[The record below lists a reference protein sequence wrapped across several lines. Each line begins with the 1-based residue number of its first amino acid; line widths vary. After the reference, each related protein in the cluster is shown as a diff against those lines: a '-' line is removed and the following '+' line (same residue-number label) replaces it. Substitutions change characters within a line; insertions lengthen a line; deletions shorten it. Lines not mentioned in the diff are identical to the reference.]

1 MKNKQKQL
9 KIKDKNNYKNELLI
23 SKERE
28 IFKNIYNK
36 KLDKIEELPNKF
48 NDDDS
53 RYVTKNSGIETNFS
67 VKTDFIA
74 FLNATRNFFR
84 SI

>member
-36 KLDKIEELPNKF
+36 KLDKIEKLSNKV
-48 NDDDS
+48 NYDDLKF
-53 RYVTKNSGIETNFS
+53 VTENSGIETDFS
-67 VKTDFIA
+67 AKPSPIA
-74 FLNATRNFFR
+74 L
-84 SI
+84 ILK